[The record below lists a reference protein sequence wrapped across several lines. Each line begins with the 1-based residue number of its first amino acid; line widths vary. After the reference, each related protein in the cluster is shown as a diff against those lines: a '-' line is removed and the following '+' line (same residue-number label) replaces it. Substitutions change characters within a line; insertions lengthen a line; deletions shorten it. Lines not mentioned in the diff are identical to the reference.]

1 MVRVLSVGSGSSGNC
16 FYLEINGKKLMIDVG
31 LPCRTIRAALHSV
44 GTDLGDLDAVLISHT
59 HSDHIR
65 GLDVCRKY
73 ITCPVYTSELS
84 RNRLFCFDPVPLP
97 GDRPYELCEGI
108 TVSTFETSHDCPGSI
123 GFRFDY
129 DGESFGYA
137 TDLGCVTPHIRE
149 MLTGCKSIV
158 LESNHDMEMLKNGPY
173 PFVLK
178 RRILSENGHLSN
190 EDCAEAAAFFARNGT
205 RCIFLAHLS
214 KENNDPQ
221 VAKYTVER
229 KLEGCDVCLSVL
241 PDNCGSLIC
250 IE

>member
-16 FYLEINGKKLMIDVG
+16 FYLEINGKKLLIDIG
-31 LPCRTIRAALHSV
+31 LPCRTIRTALHSV

-123 GFRFDY
+123 GFRFDF
-129 DGESFGYA
+129 DGDSFGYA
-137 TDLGCVTPHIRE
+137 TDLGCVTSHIRE
-149 MLTGCKSIV
+149 MLTGCRSIV
-158 LESNHDMEMLKNGPY
+158 LESNHDTEMLKNGPY
-173 PFVLK
+173 PFILK

-190 EDCAEAAAFFARNGT
+190 ESCAEAAEYFVRNGT
-205 RCIFLAHLS
+205 VNLLLAHLS
-214 KENNDPQ
+214 RENNEPSI
-221 VAKYTVER
+221 A
-229 KLEGCDVCLSVL
+229 LENARRVLKDYPVSIRVLPPGCDEPVIL
-241 PDNCGSLIC
+241 
-250 IE
+250 